1 MEDGVAFCPHCGAP
15 QIRVATAS
23 FPEPAVATVLP
34 PDAADEVQPP
44 AQPVNMALAPAGK
57 IDWQQGARA
66 AAVAGLLLALAIF
79 VVSFIAVAVGL
90 VLHLGQG
97 PIGLLL
103 LLGSWACML
112 AAGAA
117 AVRLYRR
124 RRPEAVISTGM
135 GARLGILSGLLGFL
149 FYSVPQALRLA
160 LFHSG
165 AAIRETMQKA
175 VEQAATQSPDPR
187 AQEMMRNFMSPGAL
201 AAIFTFLVMLFFL
214 VFLVFSS
221 LGGVIGAA
229 IWGDKRSS

>member
-15 QIRVATAS
+15 QIRVSAAS
-23 FPEPAVATVLP
+23 FPEPAVATAFPAGAL
-34 PDAADEVQPP
+34 DEVQPP
-44 AQPVNMALAPAGK
+44 AEPIGLGPAPAGK
-57 IDWQQGARA
+57 FDWQQGARS

-79 VVSFIAVAVGL
+79 LVSFIAVAVGL
-90 VLHLGQG
+90 ILHLGQG

-124 RRPEAVISTGM
+124 RRPETVISTGM
-135 GARLGILSGLLGFL
+135 GARLGIVSGLLGFL

-165 AAIRETMQKA
+165 SAIRETMQKA

-201 AAIFTFLVMLFFL
+201 AAIFTFLVVLFFL